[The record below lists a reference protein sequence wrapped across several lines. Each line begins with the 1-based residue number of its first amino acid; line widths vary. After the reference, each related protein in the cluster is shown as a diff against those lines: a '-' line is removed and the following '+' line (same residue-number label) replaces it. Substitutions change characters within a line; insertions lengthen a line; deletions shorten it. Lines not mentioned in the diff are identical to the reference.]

1 VVTVA
6 DVDADGDRDLIMADA
21 DGGVVVRKNTG
32 TGNFGP
38 LERLFVDPDGRLYKK
53 LYSTFSVAM
62 GDLSGD
68 GLLDIYGGNHEFVNL
83 DGGGPNG
90 QGPGS
95 SPQIPTSE
103 TLYINTGDH
112 TFKDLSE
119 LIPAYEVDDFTFVA
133 ALVDLDNDGDLDI
146 YEVNDAIPFFQ
157 LGLPEFPGFDGGA
170 AGNRLLRNDGVVDEK
185 LKLTDVSDESG
196 AGILIPG
203 MGLAIGDYD
212 NDGLMDLYITAM
224 LPNPNKLLHNIGNLD
239 FEDTTDAVGAD
250 TMVVEH
256 DVGWGTYF
264 FDADMDG
271 WIDLFVIHGYHV
283 DLGHQ
288 EEGFPKNYD
297 EQANVLLHNNEG
309 LHFEDVSV
317 QAGLDGT
324 AWSRSPAVGDLN
336 RDGFPD
342 LIVGNVDEA
351 PYVYLNGCDNR
362 PWLTVRLDKPG
373 PNRDGLGA
381 RIVVKSDTLTQTRAI
396 LAGGHG
402 LYGSSAPEAYF
413 GFPEG
418 TEEVTVTV
426 YWGKD
431 EKSVW
436 PFIALRQIMTVR
448 K

>member
-1 VVTVA
+1 
-6 DVDADGDRDLIMADA
+6 
-21 DGGVVVRKNTG
+21 
-32 TGNFGP
+32 
-38 LERLFVDPDGRLYKK
+38 
-53 LYSTFSVAM
+53 
-62 GDLSGD
+62 
-68 GLLDIYGGNHEFVNL
+68 
-83 DGGGPNG
+83 
-90 QGPGS
+90 
-95 SPQIPTSE
+95 
-103 TLYINTGDH
+103 
-112 TFKDLSE
+112 
-119 LIPAYEVDDFTFVA
+119 
-133 ALVDLDNDGDLDI
+133 
-146 YEVNDAIPFFQ
+146 
-157 LGLPEFPGFDGGA
+157 
-170 AGNRLLRNDGVVDEK
+170 LLRNDGVVDEK
-185 LKLTDVSDESG
+185 LKLTDVSNESG

-224 LPNPNKLLHNIGNLD
+224 LPNPNKLLHNIGDLE

-297 EQANVLLHNNEG
+297 QQANVLLHNNEG

-351 PYVYLNGCDNR
+351 PYVYLNGCDSR

-436 PFIALRQIMTVR
+436 PFVALRQIMTVR